1 MIVPMKK
8 ISVITQSKD
17 AEDALKAL
25 RKLGIFHVE
34 HERMPQGK
42 DVNLLEED
50 IALVNKSLDILKKVQ
65 EEEKN
70 PTKDKKNTNDW
81 VTKAKHITDLDDR
94 IGRLNEYSRATRNR
108 IEKWQPW
115 GNFDPDKIKTLLR
128 KNIHV
133 KLYRIPVKNIKDF
146 PKNAIVEKLSVK
158 NGIANIVLISREPIE
173 ASFKEIIPPK
183 TSVAEMKDRLTEDEK
198 VLEEIK
204 NDLKNH
210 ACYIESFIK
219 IKKSLEKKLE
229 LQNTLSGMGQSG
241 NIVYLKG
248 FAPCDTVESLLE
260 TSKKERWATLVDDPS
275 PEDKVPT
282 FIRNPRWVSVIAPVF
297 KMLEVVPGYEE
308 LDISLWFLLFLSVFF
323 GMLIGDAG
331 YGIVFFILTLFT
343 QIKIGKKARSKAPFI
358 LLYIFSFCAIT
369 WGALT
374 GTFFGQEWLPQTV
387 KPLMPALR
395 NSRNVQELCFLIG
408 VIHLSIAH
416 IWRAIIKLPSS
427 KALADIG
434 WISILCGVFFLA
446 KTLILGEVFPYFAKW
461 FFIAGPILVVFF
473 TNLNLNRN
481 ILKGIGAGFGNLLMN
496 FVNSFTDVVSY
507 IRLFA
512 VGLATVAIAD
522 AFNKMA
528 LGIGFNSVLTGLA
541 TALILLL
548 GHTLNILLGPLAVL
562 VHGVRLNVLEFCS
575 HVDIKWSGFSYKPLI
590 EGEE

>member
-8 ISVITQSKD
+8 IRVITQSKD
-17 AEDALKAL
+17 AEDALKIL

-34 HERMPQGK
+34 HQKMPQGK
-42 DVNLLEED
+42 DINLLEED
-50 IALVNKSLDILKKVQ
+50 ISLVNKSLDILKKVR
-65 EEEKN
+65 EKEKK
-70 PTKDKKNTNDW
+70 PIKEKKNTSDW
-81 VTKAKHITDLDDR
+81 KFKAKHITDLDDR

-108 IEKWQPW
+108 IEKWQSW
-115 GNFDPDKIKTLLR
+115 GNFDPAKIKALLE

-133 KLYRIPVKNIKDF
+133 KLYRAPVKNIKDF
-146 PKNAIVEKLSVK
+146 SGDSIVEKLSVK
-158 NGIANIVLISREPIE
+158 KGIANIALISRQAIE
-173 ASFKEIIPPK
+173 APFKEIVPPK
-183 TSVAEMKDRLTEDEK
+183 TSIGEMKDRLTEDEK
-198 VLEEIK
+198 VLEKIK
-204 NDLKNH
+204 ADLKKH
-210 ACYIESFIK
+210 ICYVENFIK
-219 IKKSLEKKLE
+219 IKKSLEKELE
-229 LQNTLSGMGQSG
+229 LQNALSGMGEYG

-248 FAPCDTVESLLE
+248 FAPRDTVSSLLE
-260 TSKKERWATLVDDPS
+260 TSKKERWAMLVDDPS

-282 FIRNPRWVSVIAPVF
+282 FIRNPRWVSIIAPVF
-297 KMLEVVPGYEE
+297 KILEVVPGYEE

-331 YGIVFFILTLFT
+331 YGIVFFILTAFA
-343 QIKIGKKARSKAPFI
+343 QIKIGKKAKSKALFT
-358 LLYIFSFCAIT
+358 LLYIFSSCAIV
-369 WGALT
+369 WGVLT
-374 GTFFGQEWLPQTV
+374 GTFFGQEWLPQTI
-387 KPLMPALR
+387 KPLMPELR

-416 IWRAIIKLPSS
+416 MWRAIIKLPSS

-461 FFIAGPILVVFF
+461 FFIAGPVLVIFF

-481 ILKGIGAGFGNLLMN
+481 VLKGIGSGFGNLLMN

-507 IRLFA
+507 VRLFA

-528 LGIGFNSVLTGLA
+528 LGIGFNGVLTGLA

-562 VHGVRLNVLEFCS
+562 VHGVRLNVLEFCN
-575 HVDIKWSGFSYKPLI
+575 HVDIKWSGFSYKPLR
-590 EGEE
+590 EE